1 MNHGCVTDALTD
13 HKKARLRITYCV
25 TISLFYMSKRR
36 STRISNRTQDGNLIF
51 QVESDDELQP
61 TIEQHAGADETVEDL
76 LLLEETFKRKNKKP
90 KREKK
95 ARNQERRFLCKHCKP
110 CLQDE
115 VTAAIQSN
123 PNMASGDRFI
133 LESLAFS
140 TATELVNTFTDLIQ
154 YKVMAALSVGSP
166 VKSQPVLNTK
176 RNLCRFVFP
185 VDPAFFL
192 HGDEPVNPPP
202 QKWQLIPKPFFLWD
216 EENKIPVRDVCQFE
230 AVLSSDGLSFL
241 CPGRNRFGAVKEAQK
256 EGCFALCKILLMTH
270 VVKFQE
276 QVLTFNTAP
285 PPPLPTFGMCTKR
298 VEERSSFI
306 HKRNSA
312 DVD

>member
-1 MNHGCVTDALTD
+1 MHSQIT
-13 HKKARLRITYCV
+13 KKTRLHITYCV
-25 TISLFYMSKRR
+25 TISLIYMSKRR
-36 STRISNRTQDGNLIF
+36 STRISNRTSAVFGDENSIF
-51 QVESDDELQP
+51 QISDDEP
-61 TIEQHAGADETVEDL
+61 IIEQPDDEPVQEDL
-76 LLLEETFKRKNKKP
+76 LEVPVKRKNKKP
-90 KREKK
+90 KREKNAK
-95 ARNQERRFLCKHCKP
+95 NQERRFLCKKCKP
-110 CLQDE
+110 CLQHE
-115 VTAAIQSN
+115 VTAAIHSN
-123 PNMASGDRFI
+123 PNMATGDRFI

-166 VKSQPVLNTK
+166 VKSQPVLNMK

-202 QKWQLIPKPFFLWD
+202 QKWQLIPKPFLWD
-216 EENKIPVRDVCQFE
+216 EEKKIPVCAVCQFE

-256 EGCFALCKILLMTH
+256 EGCFALCKILFMTH

-298 VEERSSFI
+298 VEERTSFI
-306 HKRNSA
+306 HKRNTA
-312 DVD
+312 PDVD

>member
-1 MNHGCVTDALTD
+1 
-13 HKKARLRITYCV
+13 
-25 TISLFYMSKRR
+25 MSKRR

-61 TIEQHAGADETVEDL
+61 TIEQHAYADETVQEDL
-76 LLLEETFKRKNKKP
+76 LEEPFKRKNKKP

-95 ARNQERRFLCKHCKP
+95 ARNQERRFLCKKCKP

-115 VTAAIQSN
+115 IKAAMHSN
-123 PNMASGDRFI
+123 PNMVAADQFI
-133 LESLAFS
+133 LESLAHS
-140 TATELVNTFTDLIQ
+140 TATELVNTFVDLLQ

-166 VKSQPVLNTK
+166 VKNQPVLTTK
-176 RNLCRFVFP
+176 RNLCRFVSP

-192 HGDEPVNPPP
+192 LGDDPVNPPP
-202 QKWQLIPKPFFLWD
+202 QKWQLIPKPFLWD
-216 EENKIPVRDVCQFE
+216 EEKQIPICAVCQFE

-241 CPGRNRFGAVKEAQK
+241 CPGRNRFGTVKDAQK
-256 EGCFALCKILLMTH
+256 DGCFALCKCVLMTH

-306 HKRNSA
+306 HKRKTA
-312 DVD
+312 PDVD

>member
-1 MNHGCVTDALTD
+1 MTEALTD
-13 HKKARLRITYCV
+13 HKKTRLRNTFYV
-25 TISLFYMSKRR
+25 TTSLFYMSKRR
-36 STRISNRTQDGNLIF
+36 STRISNRTQDGNVIF
-51 QVESDDELQP
+51 QIESDDELQP
-61 TIEQHAGADETVEDL
+61 TIEQHAEADAPVQEDL
-76 LLLEETFKRKNKKP
+76 LEGPFKRKNKKP

-95 ARNQERRFLCKHCKP
+95 ARNQERRFLCKYCKP

-115 VTAAIQSN
+115 VTAAINSN
-123 PNMASGDRFI
+123 PNLPAGDRFI
-133 LESLAFS
+133 IESLAFS
-140 TATELVNTFTDLIQ
+140 TASELVNTFVDLIQ
-154 YKVMAALSVGSP
+154 YKVIAALSVGSP
-166 VKSQPVLNTK
+166 VKSQPVTTTK
-176 RNLCRFVFP
+176 RNLCRFIFP

-202 QKWQLIPKPFFLWD
+202 PKWQLIPKPFLWD
-216 EENKIPVRDVCQFE
+216 EEKQIPICAVCQFE

-241 CPGRNRFGAVKEAQK
+241 CPGRNRFGTVKEAQK
-256 EGCFALCKILLMTH
+256 EGCFAVCKSVLMTH

-306 HKRNSA
+306 HKRKTA
-312 DVD
+312 PDVD